1 MKVEII
7 SHDLLSIIMDM
18 DYIPRI
24 GETILLSTKDSH
36 VINGVVD
43 DIEHWLFEGGSR
55 DTQVTIY
62 LRPKDID

>member
-7 SHDLLSIIMDM
+7 NHDLLSITMDM

-24 GETILLSTKDSH
+24 GETILLATNDNS
-36 VINGVVD
+36 VVNGVVD
-43 DIEHWLFEGGSR
+43 DIEHWLFEGGSNY
-55 DTQVTIY
+55 TQVTIY

>member
-1 MKVEII
+1 MRVEII
-7 SHDLLSIIMDM
+7 NHDHLSVTMDM

-24 GETILLSTKDSH
+24 GETILLTTNENG
-36 VINGVVD
+36 VINGVVN